1 MPGKMCPKCHRLTL
15 WDKGARLECST
26 PGCGYKI
33 IIPSNGGM
41 GGKDLWRI
49 NLKEQVGSLEN
60 LGEQRWADESEAR
73 NYLLRRCEEWLG
85 CGDLPRAVRT
95 ALRPRGNAAWKY
107 RRERLRRRINA
118 LRERILRERDE

>member
-41 GGKDLWRI
+41 GGKGQKCPVCGKYTWFRGKC
-49 NLKEQVGSLEN
+49 NSCGAKEG
-60 LGEQRWADESEAR
+60 
-73 NYLLRRCEEWLG
+73 
-85 CGDLPRAVRT
+85 
-95 ALRPRGNAAWKY
+95 
-107 RRERLRRRINA
+107 
-118 LRERILRERDE
+118 